1 MKSTFFSEDFVKNL
15 INSTENKT
23 LDFKLKVTS
32 TSKIARSLAAM
43 ANTKG
48 GILIIGVNDQKK
60 VIGIDLKEE
69 RFMIDQANETHCTP
83 KVSISMHDFQ
93 WKDEESN
100 NSNTEEKWILL
111 VEVKKSEGPTIY
123 CEDHSGVQR
132 KYIRVNDQNRLV
144 P

>member
-1 MKSTFFSEDFVKNL
+1 MKSTFFSEEFVKNL

-43 ANTKG
+43 ANTEG
-48 GILIIGVNDQKK
+48 GILIIGINDQKK
-60 VIGIDLKEE
+60 VIGIDLNEE
-69 RFMIDQANETHCTP
+69 RFMIDQANEKYCTP

-93 WKDEESN
+93 WKDEESKKTN
-100 NSNTEEKWILL
+100 AEKWILL

-123 CEDHSGVQR
+123 CEDKSGIKR
-132 KYIRVNDQNRLV
+132 KYIRIEDQNRLV
-144 P
+144 S